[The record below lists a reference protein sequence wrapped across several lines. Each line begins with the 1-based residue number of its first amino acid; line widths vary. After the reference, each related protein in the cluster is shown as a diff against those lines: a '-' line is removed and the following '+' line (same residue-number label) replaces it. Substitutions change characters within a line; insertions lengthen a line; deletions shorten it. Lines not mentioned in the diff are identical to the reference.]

1 VKASPF
7 FIVVI
12 VLALVLQGAVGRLP
26 HPDFKLDLVW
36 LGVLFLGFYVPLM
49 PGGVVVLVLGLAQEA
64 LGAPLHGV
72 VPMAYLAVYF
82 VLRLTHQTLFFQK
95 RTSQVVWVAL
105 LSLAYR
111 GLETGLLAWQDY
123 EIPAGLSRAAA
134 WALLEGLASIAVF
147 PLFRLGGKIE
157 RPYAP

>member
-1 VKASPF
+1 M
-7 FIVVI
+7 I

-26 HPDFKLDLVW
+26 HPDVKLDIVW
-36 LGVLFLGFYVPLM
+36 LGVLFLGFYVPLA
-49 PGGVVVLVLGLAQEA
+49 PGGFAVLVLGLAQEA

-72 VPMAYLAVYF
+72 VPLAYLTVYY

-95 RTSQVVWVAL
+95 KTSQVVWVAL

-111 GLETGLLAWQDY
+111 GIEMGLLAWQDY
-123 EIPAGLSRAAA
+123 EIPAGFSHTAA

-147 PLFRLGGKIE
+147 PLLRLGGKIE